1 MKKLP
6 IGLNNLKEIIR
17 DNYVYVDK
25 TGYIYELITTG
36 KYYFLSR
43 PRRFGKTLTVDTL
56 KNIFEGNK
64 ELFKGLYIYDRWDW
78 SKKYPVIRIDFSG
91 GNYTSEE
98 KFNERVNYILKK
110 NQDRLGISCNNYSP
124 ANCFDYLVTKAYEEY
139 RMPVVVL
146 IDEYDKPI
154 LDNIE
159 NPEQAEKIR
168 DLLANF
174 YGVLKGLDGYL
185 KFVFLTGVT
194 KFSKVNLFSKL
205 NNLDDITLDKRYSAL
220 CGYTQEELE
229 NYFSEHLQG
238 ADLEQVK
245 LWYNGYSWLGE
256 KVYNPFD
263 ILLFISKGFSFRP
276 YWFETGTP
284 TFLMKLIKQQKYFIP
299 DLEELEVTD
308 ETLGS
313 FDVYSMEL
321 EALLWQTGYL
331 TIKGTRQLGVRQSY
345 LLSYPNQEVKLS
357 LTEHIVKYL
366 TGLKAGT
373 YSKTARDIFNALI
386 SGDVVKFVEYLK
398 LLFSSISYTNFTRNE
413 IDSYEGYYASVIYAY
428 LASLGV
434 TLIAED
440 VTNKGRID
448 LTIIVNDKAYILE
461 FKVKENFSDDKS
473 PLEQIRERKY
483 YEKYFGKVREI
494 YLIGITFSKGKRN
507 IVSYEFEK
515 VGKIS

>member
-1 MKKLP
+1 MKQLP
-6 IGLNNLKEIIR
+6 IGLNSLRKIISER
-17 DNYVYVDK
+17 YIYVDK
-25 TGYIYELITTG
+25 TKYLLELIENG
-36 KYYFLSR
+36 NYYFLSR

-64 ELFKGLYIYDRWDW
+64 ELFKGLYIYDKWDW

-91 GNYTSEE
+91 GNYFTEE
-98 KFNERVNYILKK
+98 QYNEKLFTILEANKK
-110 NQDRLGISCNNYSP
+110 RLGITCNKKDP
-124 ANCFDYLVTKAYEEY
+124 ANCFYELISEAYGKY
-139 RMPVVVL
+139 RAPVVVL

-159 NPEQAEKIR
+159 NPEQAERIR

-174 YGVLKGLDGYL
+174 YGVLKGLDEYL
-185 KFVFLTGVT
+185 RFVFLTGVT

-205 NNLDDITLDKRYSAL
+205 NNLYDITINRKYSAL
-220 CGYTQEELE
+220 CGYTEEELDI
-229 NYFSEHLQG
+229 YFKKY
-238 ADLEQVK
+238 LEGTDREKVRQ
-245 LWYNGYSWLGE
+245 WYNGYSWLGE

-263 ILLFISKGFSFRP
+263 ILLFIANEFQFSP

-284 TFLMKLIKQQKYFIP
+284 TFLMKLIKQERYFIP

-313 FDVYSMEL
+313 FDVYNMEL

-357 LTEHIVKYL
+357 LSEHIVKYL
-366 TGLKAGT
+366 TGLKAST
-373 YSKTARDIFNALI
+373 YSKTARVIFDALV
-386 SGDVVKFVEYLK
+386 SGGVEKLIEHLK
-398 LLFSSISYTNFTRNE
+398 SLFSSISYTNFTKNE

-434 TLIAED
+434 KLIAED

-448 LTIIVNDKAYILE
+448 LTIVVKDKAYILE

-473 PLEQIRERKY
+473 PLEQIKEKRY
-483 YEKYFGKVREI
+483 YEKYREKVKEI
-494 YLIGITFSKGKRN
+494 YLIGITFSREERN
-507 IVSYEFEK
+507 IVGYQYEK
-515 VGKIS
+515 LSAG